1 MEQGGGCLGC
11 WVTHRRCL
19 TVSLAVQGWLPRG
32 GVQAELR
39 DEAARGRG
47 RGLEARALGHI
58 YESAK
63 EEAGVWGLRY

>member
-1 MEQGGGCLGC
+1 M
-11 WVTHRRCL
+11 THRRGL

-58 YESAK
+58 YESTK
-63 EEAGVWGLRY
+63 EEAGV

>member
-1 MEQGGGCLGC
+1 MPGY
-11 WVTHRRCL
+11 WVTTHRRGL

-58 YESAK
+58 YESIK